1 MARAYTGIS
10 WFGGLKMKPEKL
22 NKFIAQMK
30 IEHCFNE
37 AEND

>member
-1 MARAYTGIS
+1 MIKEMCEYC
-10 WFGGLKMKPEKL
+10 EKL